1 MTAAPRTKN
10 ATTPEPEAPEP
21 FAWTSPSGAVLT
33 ISSTTPPKSG
43 YWRKARKLDEL
54 DAMYSLLETVAT
66 PEEVEA
72 TDELDPTEVIEL
84 MSAWTKFVSGGATP
98 GESASSSS

>member
-1 MTAAPRTKN
+1 MTAAPSTTN
-10 ATTPEPEAPEP
+10 TTTPDADAPEP
-21 FAWTSPSGAVLT
+21 FAWTSSSGAVLT
-33 ISSTTPPKSG
+33 ISRTTLPPSG